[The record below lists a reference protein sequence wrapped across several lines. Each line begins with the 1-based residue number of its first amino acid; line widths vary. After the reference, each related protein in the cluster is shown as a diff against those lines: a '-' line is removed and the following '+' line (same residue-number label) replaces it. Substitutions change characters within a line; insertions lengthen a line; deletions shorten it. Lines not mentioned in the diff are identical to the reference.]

1 MEFEDKIKNI
11 NNDTF
16 VERRLNQ
23 IKYLIYENL
32 ALPKESVNIT
42 ATPRRTFSKKSNQY
56 IDVFTIEFQIN
67 IEIEVDPVLD
77 EFVHIFN
84 KVQKNIVKVFKKLG
98 INQFLE
104 LIKDHQNISYNYI
117 PMVIH
122 VNWVQP
128 ILELHLLIDYET
140 IEVEGAGDL

>member
-56 IDVFTIEFQIN
+56 TDVFTIEFQIN

-104 LIKDHQNISYNYI
+104 LIKDHQNIGYVYI

-140 IEVEGAGDL
+140 IEVEGADDL

>member
-56 IDVFTIEFQIN
+56 TDVFTIEFQIN